1 MKAVTSTVTYAVPS
15 WNFCNHDNLFDGD
28 IPKMTCRFC
37 QKSKD
42 GSYLCLLYNQALSTE
57 GRLINKRPECC
68 RATVGLDQSIVEA
81 AQPQIDPKTVIDA
94 AITEYTK
101 VLKQFMNQGYPLVLA
116 EKLAKSHLTG
126 RK

>member
-15 WNFCNHDNLFDGD
+15 WNFCNHDNLFEGS
-28 IPKMTCRFC
+28 IPKTTCRFC
-37 QKSKD
+37 QKNKD
-42 GSYLCLLYNQALSTE
+42 GSYMCLLHNQTLSTE

-81 AQPQIDPKTVIDA
+81 ARPQIDPNSIIDA
-94 AITEYTK
+94 TIAEYSK
-101 VLKQFMNQGYPLVLA
+101 VLKDLMNQGYPMTIA
-116 EKLAKSHLTG
+116 EKVAKELMTG